1 MTILRPNYE
10 KKERFWKVTRFIG
23 GAAVLSALIPA
34 AVTYSNL
41 VSVKYEVS
49 RLEKSI
55 SNERVRN
62 AEIKSRLFY
71 AIDPGRVGEVAM
83 EKGLVE
89 EKSPRWIFASL

>member
-1 MTILRPNYE
+1 MTILRPNNE
-10 KKERFWKVTRFIG
+10 KKENFWKIVRLVG
-23 GAAVLSALIPA
+23 GAATLAALIPA
-34 AVTYSNL
+34 AIIYSNL

-55 SNERVRN
+55 ASERVRN

-71 AIDPGRVGEVAM
+71 AIDPGRVGEVAR

-89 EKSPRWIFASL
+89 EKSPKWIFASL

>member
-1 MTILRPNYE
+1 MTILRPNHE
-10 KKERFWKVTRFIG
+10 NKERFWKAAYYVG

-34 AVTYSNL
+34 AVIYSDL
-41 VSVKYEVS
+41 VSLKYEVS
-49 RLEKSI
+49 KLEERI
-55 SNERVRN
+55 TTERVKN

-71 AIDPGRVGEVAM
+71 AIDPSRAGEVAK

>member
-10 KKERFWKVTRFIG
+10 KKERFWKAAYWIG
-23 GAAVLSALIPA
+23 GAAVLSAFIPA
-34 AVTYSNL
+34 AVIYSNL
-41 VSVKYEVS
+41 VSVRYEVS
-49 RLEKSI
+49 KLEDKI
-55 SNERVRN
+55 ATERVRN

-71 AIDPGRVGEVAM
+71 AIDPSRAGEVAR